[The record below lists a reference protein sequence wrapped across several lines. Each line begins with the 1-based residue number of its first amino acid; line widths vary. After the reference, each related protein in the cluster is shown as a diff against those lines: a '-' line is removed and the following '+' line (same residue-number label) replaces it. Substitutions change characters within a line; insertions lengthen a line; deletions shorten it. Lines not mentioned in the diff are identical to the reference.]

1 MIRLATRGSALA
13 LVQARLAADALHRLH
28 PGEVFELTPI
38 ETRGDRM
45 PGVALTEV
53 QQEGVFVKE
62 LEQALLDGRADLAV
76 HSAKDLPTLM
86 APPLVL
92 AAFLPRADARDVLI
106 TRTGQG
112 LRDLPAGSRIGTGSP
127 RRAAQV
133 RALRPDLEVVPIR
146 GNVDTRIRKVR
157 EGAVD
162 AVVLAAAG
170 LERLGRTAEVTEWL
184 PFDLMLPAPG
194 QGALALQ
201 AVEGTVACGLARQA
215 DDPATR
221 RAVEAER
228 MLLRRLG
235 GGCLTPVAAFA
246 VPEGHRLHLRAA
258 VLSAS
263 GRDACRAEATAS
275 DGEATVDAVLAGLRE
290 QGAERLLRDDRLQR
304 RPLHGLHVLVTRA
317 GPQASGFAD
326 RLQQAGAEVTSVATI
341 DIQPLDARADARLGD
356 LGQYDWIAFTSA
368 NGVAA
373 FAQLLNELGAPFPSA
388 RLAAI
393 GPETAAAIREAGH
406 RPDLVPEQFVAESL
420 ADALPAPARVLVPRA
435 VGARDALPDRLR
447 QRGSTVDVLEL
458 YRAVAPAGLAAAL
471 TRVLRDVDVVTFT
484 SSSTVRHFVQAVGHD
499 LPPQARVACIGP
511 ITAATARDAGLP
523 VAIIAEEYTTQ
534 GLVDAL
540 IRDRLASTAP

>member
-13 LVQARLAADALHRLH
+13 LVQARMAADALRRLH
-28 PGEVFELTPI
+28 PREAFELTPI
-38 ETRGDRM
+38 ETRGDRAQTV
-45 PGVALTEV
+45 PLTEV

-76 HSAKDLPTLM
+76 HSAKDLPTQV

-112 LRDLPAGSRIGTGSP
+112 LQALPAGSRVGTGSP

-146 GNVDTRIRKVR
+146 GNVDTRIRKVQ

-162 AVVLAAAG
+162 AAILAAAG
-170 LERLGRTAEVTEWL
+170 LERLGRAADVTEWL

-201 AVEGTVACGLARQA
+201 AVEGTVACGLAREA
-215 DDPATR
+215 DDAPTR

-228 MLLRRLG
+228 LLLRRLG
-235 GGCLTPVAAFA
+235 GGCLTPVAAYA
-246 VPEGHRLHLRAA
+246 VMDGDRLHLRAA

-263 GRDACRAEATAS
+263 GRDACRAEATGS
-275 DGEATVDAVLAGLRE
+275 DVEAAVEAVLAGLRE

-304 RPLHGLHVLVTRA
+304 RPLAGLRVLVTRA

-326 RLQQAGAEVTSVATI
+326 RLRQAGAEVASVPTI
-341 DIQPLDARADARLGD
+341 DLEPLDARADPRLGD
-356 LGQYDWIAFTSA
+356 LGRYDWIVFTSA

-373 FAQLLNELGAPFPSA
+373 FAQLIDELGTPFPSA

-393 GPETAAAIREAGH
+393 GPETAAAIREAG
-406 RPDLVPEQFVAESL
+406 RQPDLVPERFVAESL
-420 ADALPAPARVLVPRA
+420 ADALPAAARVLVPRA
-435 VGARDALPDRLR
+435 AGARDALPDRLR

-458 YRAVAPAGLAAAL
+458 YRAVAPPGLAAQL
-471 TRVLRDVDVVTFT
+471 KRVLRAVDVVTFI
-484 SSSTVRHFVQAVGHD
+484 SSSTVRHFVEAVGRD
-499 LPPQARVACIGP
+499 LPGQVRIACIGP
-511 ITAATARDAGLP
+511 VTAATARDAGLP

-540 IRDRLASTAP
+540 IRDRLASTAS

>member
-13 LVQARLAADALHRLH
+13 LVQARLAADALRRLH

-45 PGVALTEV
+45 LGALTDV
-53 QQEGVFVKE
+53 QQEGIFVKE

-76 HSAKDLPTLM
+76 HSAKDLPTVI
-86 APPLVL
+86 APPLLL

-106 TRTGQG
+106 TRSGQG
-112 LRDLPAGSRIGTGSP
+112 LRALPAGSRVGTGSP
-127 RRAAQV
+127 RRSAQL

-162 AVVLAAAG
+162 AAVLAAAG
-170 LERLGRTAEVTEWL
+170 LERLGRAAEVTEWL
-184 PFDLMLPAPG
+184 PFELMLPAPG

-201 AVEGTVACGLARQA
+201 AVEGSAASGLARRA
-215 DDPATR
+215 DDAATR

-228 MLLRRLG
+228 LLLRRLG
-235 GGCLTPVAAFA
+235 GGCLTPVAAYA
-246 VPEGHRLHLRAA
+246 VVDGDRLHLRAA

-263 GRDACRAEATAS
+263 GRDACRAEATAA
-275 DGEATVDAVLAGLRE
+275 DGEAAVEAVLARLRE
-290 QGAERLLRDDRLQR
+290 QGAERLLRDDRLER
-304 RPLHGLHVLVTRA
+304 RPLAGLRILVTRA
-317 GPQASGFAD
+317 GPQASGFSD
-326 RLQQAGAEVTSVATI
+326 RLRQAGAEVTSVPTI
-341 DIQPLDARADARLGD
+341 DLQPLDASADPRLRDLAR
-356 LGQYDWIAFTSA
+356 YDWIVFTSA

-373 FAQLLNELGAPFPSA
+373 FAHLLDELALPFPAA

-420 ADALPAPARVLVPRA
+420 ADALPAAARVLVPRA
-435 VGARDALPDRLR
+435 AGARDALPDRLR
-447 QRGSTVDVLEL
+447 ERGSTVDVLEL
-458 YRAVAPAGLAAAL
+458 YRAVAPPGLAAAL
-471 TRVLRDVDVVTFT
+471 NRVLGDLDVVTFT
-484 SSSTVRHFVQAVGHD
+484 SSSTVRHFVGAVGHD
-499 LPPQARVACIGP
+499 LPPQVRVACIGP